1 MTVSVLD
8 KYHLG
13 ISAIVVVAMQLLF
26 FTIAVTFQYD
36 KVADFAGGISF
47 ILVAVLTYGLA
58 QVNYAQVLLYSI
70 SILLLIWVKLN
81 LQMKYYLLMRVS
93 SK

>member
-1 MTVSVLD
+1 MTVAVLD

-58 QVNYAQVLLYSI
+58 QVKYTELLLYSI
-70 SILLLIWVKLN
+70 LITFGYLIN
-81 LQMKYYLLMRVS
+81 DTIFLIMKVN
-93 SK
+93 KIA

>member
-1 MTVSVLD
+1 MAVAVLD

-13 ISAIVVVAMQLLF
+13 ISAVLVVVMQLLF
-26 FTIAVTFQYD
+26 FVVAVTLQYD

-58 QVNYAQVLLYSI
+58 QVKHVQNCRVLFY
-70 SILLLIWVKLN
+70 
-81 LQMKYYLLMRVS
+81 
-93 SK
+93 

>member
-1 MTVSVLD
+1 MTVAVLD

-58 QVNYAQVLLYSI
+58 QVKYTELLLYSI
-70 SILLLIWVKLN
+70 LITFGYLINDTIFLIVKVN
-81 LQMKYYLLMRVS
+81 KIA
-93 SK
+93 

>member
-1 MTVSVLD
+1 MTVAVLD

-26 FTIAVTFQYD
+26 FTVAVTFQYD

-58 QVNYAQVLLYSI
+58 QVKYAQSLFYSI
-70 SILLLIWVKLN
+70 SITIHIDLIKQN
-81 LQMKYYLLMRVS
+81 INYI
-93 SK
+93 

>member
-1 MTVSVLD
+1 MTVAVLD

-58 QVNYAQVLLYSI
+58 QVKYALLVLLYSI
-70 SILLLIWVKLN
+70 SIIIN
-81 LQMKYYLLMRVS
+81 ID
-93 SK
+93 

>member
-1 MTVSVLD
+1 MTVAVLD

-58 QVNYAQVLLYSI
+58 QVKYTELLLYSI
-70 SILLLIWVKLN
+70 LITFEYLINDTIFLN
-81 LQMKYYLLMRVS
+81 
-93 SK
+93 

>member
-1 MTVSVLD
+1 MTVAVLD

-47 ILVAVLTYGLA
+47 ILVALLTYGLA
-58 QVNYAQVLLYSI
+58 QVKYAQVLLYT
-70 SILLLIWVKLN
+70 ILITIN
-81 LQMKYYLLMRVS
+81 IG
-93 SK
+93 

>member
-1 MTVSVLD
+1 MTVAVLD
-8 KYHLG
+8 KYHMG

-58 QVNYAQVLLYSI
+58 QVKYTEFLYSI
-70 SILLLIWVKLN
+70 LITFGYLINDKIFLI
-81 LQMKYYLLMRVS
+81 MKVN
-93 SK
+93 KTT

>member
-1 MTVSVLD
+1 MAIVVLD

-13 ISAIVVVAMQLLF
+13 ISAIIVVIMQLLF
-26 FTIAVTFQYD
+26 FTIAVALQYD

-58 QVNYAQVLLYSI
+58 QVKCVKVLYYLNIQYLLYLVHNTFI
-70 SILLLIWVKLN
+70 IITAI
-81 LQMKYYLLMRVS
+81 M
-93 SK
+93 

>member
-1 MTVSVLD
+1 MAIVVLD

-13 ISAIVVVAMQLLF
+13 ISAIIVVIMQLLF
-26 FTIAVTFQYD
+26 FTIAVALQYD

-58 QVNYAQVLLYSI
+58 QVKCVKVLYHLNIQYLRT
-70 SILLLIWVKLN
+70 ILV
-81 LQMKYYLLMRVS
+81 
-93 SK
+93 

>member
-1 MTVSVLD
+1 MTIAVLD

-13 ISAIVVVAMQLLF
+13 VSAIIVVAMQLLF
-26 FTIAVTFQYD
+26 FTIAVTLQYD

-58 QVNYAQVLLYSI
+58 QV
-70 SILLLIWVKLN
+70 K
-81 LQMKYYLLMRVS
+81 YLLFYIFNINTLN
-93 SK
+93 